1 MRSWNA
7 GSDAKFEINIG
18 SVAETRKW
26 LLTNMNYAVKGS
38 NFDTELKLTVI
49 RTLIASAFF
58 NVKKRSKKC
67 GVPEFKVRT
76 RLT

>member
-18 SVAETRKW
+18 NVPETRKW
-26 LLTNMNYAVKGS
+26 LLSNMNYAVKGS
-38 NFDTELKLTVI
+38 NFDAQLKLTVI

-67 GVPEFKVRT
+67 VVPEFKV
-76 RLT
+76 